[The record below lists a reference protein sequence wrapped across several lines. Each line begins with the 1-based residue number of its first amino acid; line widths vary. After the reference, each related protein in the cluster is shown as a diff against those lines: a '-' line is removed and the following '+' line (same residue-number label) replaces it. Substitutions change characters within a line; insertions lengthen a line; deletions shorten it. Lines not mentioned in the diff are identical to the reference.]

1 MSDAREQLIRQLR
14 GAYSGELAAG
24 YAYRGH
30 WHSVRDAAQRER
42 IRIIEAEE
50 WHHRELV
57 GAMLRDLGA
66 RPSRKREVIFYCIG
80 KFIAFLCHIGGW
92 FIPMYGAGRLE
103 VNNIVE
109 YEDAAVYARD
119 CGHEEMIDCILEM
132 AATEWEHEKF
142 FRETIAGHW
151 MLRLFKLW
159 EPPPPKQTI
168 RGTMP
173 AEVPQCSVPASRS

>member
-1 MSDAREQLIRQLR
+1 VSDAREKLIRQLQ

-30 WHSVRDAAQRER
+30 WHSVRDAADRER
-42 IRIIEAEE
+42 IRTIENEE
-50 WHHRELV
+50 WHHRDLV

-66 RPSRKREVIFYCIG
+66 QPSRKREVIFYCIG
-80 KFIAFLCHIGGW
+80 KSIAFLCHVGGW

-119 CGHEEMIDCILEM
+119 CGHEEMIDCLLEM
-132 AATEWEHEKF
+132 AGVEWEHEKF
-142 FRETIAGHW
+142 FRERITGHW
-151 MLRLFKLW
+151 MLRFFKLW
-159 EPPPPKQTI
+159 KPPAT
-168 RGTMP
+168 R
-173 AEVPQCSVPASRS
+173 PQARATDARASAGR